1 MLVHQFVAA
10 GDNFCFCPG
19 TLGSGRGLGLGG
31 RGREGGRGGGVLSEE
46 RTKEGSVGARVS
58 SQESV
63 PLLFGFGE
71 DTV

>member
-1 MLVHQFVAA
+1 MAA